1 MMAKKATGEKTTKRR
16 GHNEGSVYLRND
28 GRWVAEISYR
38 DPVTNTNK
46 RKPLYGKSRPEV
58 IAAKKEWETE
68 FDRTGVVP
76 SGKLLTKDW
85 LTTWLTTYKKSS
97 VRENT
102 YQGEKRIVEKH
113 LIPKIGDYQLKNL
126 RTEHIQRMLN
136 DKLENGSLKGN
147 NPLSPR
153 MVEHIYVVLH
163 DALEQAVKNQIIGRN
178 PCVAVNKP
186 KKSKT
191 EFTPWTTEQTNCF
204 LKSVKKS
211 RLFTLYMVAWG
222 AGLRR
227 SEILGLKWPDLDLRK
242 GSLTVNRALVKVVGT
257 PPYKFEDPKT
267 KRSRRM
273 IPLPLQ
279 VTKELNAWRKRQ
291 AAENLAFNG
300 KYNPLDLV
308 FCDEAGQ
315 PYNPDF
321 ISRSFKEDRETAK
334 LPAIRFHDLRHGHA
348 TQLLEM
354 GEDIKVISDRLGH
367 STISITADTYAHV
380 AEKMQRSASDKL
392 GKSLKIK

>member
-1 MMAKKATGEKTTKRR
+1 MAKKAAGEKTTKRR
-16 GHNEGSVYLRND
+16 GHNEGSIYERND

-38 DPVTNTNK
+38 DPVTNANK

-58 IAAKKEWETE
+58 IAAKKDWETE
-68 FDRTGVVP
+68 FERTGVVP

-85 LTTWLTTYKKSS
+85 LNTWLTTYKKPS

-113 LIPKIGDYQLKNL
+113 LIPKIGDYTLRNL
-126 RTEHIQRMLN
+126 RTEHIQKMLN
-136 DKLENGSLKGN
+136 EKLEKGSLKGN
-147 NPLSPR
+147 RKLSPR

-163 DALEQAVKNQIIGRN
+163 DALGQAVKNQIIGRN

-186 KKSKT
+186 KKTKT
-191 EFTPWTTEQTNCF
+191 EFIPWTTDQTNSF
-204 LKSVKKS
+204 LKSVKKG
-211 RLFTLYMVAWG
+211 RLFPLYMVAWG

-227 SEILGLKWPDLDLRK
+227 SEILGLKWSDLDLKK
-242 GSLTVNRALVKVVGT
+242 GTLTVNRALVKVIGT
-257 PPYKFEDPKT
+257 PPYKFEEPKT
-267 KRSRRM
+267 KKSRRM
-273 IPLPLQ
+273 IPLPIP
-279 VTKELNAWRKRQ
+279 VTKELTAWRKQQ
-291 AAENLAFNG
+291 AAEELAFDG
-300 KYNPLDLV
+300 KYNLLGLV

-321 ISRSFKEDRETAK
+321 ISRSFKWDREAAK

-367 STISITADTYAHV
+367 SNISITADTYAHV
-380 AEKMQRSASDKL
+380 AEKMQRGASTKL
-392 GKSLKIK
+392 GRSLKIK